1 MKIKPSYIENKLT
14 IISVFSWFP
23 YECWQKTINFIS
35 FVNLKTYTKL
45 KFTHFIPPIYIF
57 GRGLPPPLS
66 IFCCGGR
73 KAEEI
78 DCVLNVCA
86 VVASIQKGS
95 DVITSDVGK
104 AIGDDQLFDFGLGF
118 LVSFHIDCL
127 QLSNLFWCSP

>member
-23 YECWQKTINFIS
+23 YKCWQKTINFIS
-35 FVNLKTYTKL
+35 FVNLKIYAKL
-45 KFTHFIPPIYIF
+45 KFTHFIPPNYMF

-73 KAEEI
+73 KLEKVN
-78 DCVLNVCA
+78 CVLNVCS
-86 VVASIQKGS
+86 VMTIIQQSNDVIAS
-95 DVITSDVGK
+95 DVVET
-104 AIGDDQLFDFGLGF
+104 IGNDQLFNFGLGF

-127 QLSNLFWCSP
+127 QLSNLFLCSP